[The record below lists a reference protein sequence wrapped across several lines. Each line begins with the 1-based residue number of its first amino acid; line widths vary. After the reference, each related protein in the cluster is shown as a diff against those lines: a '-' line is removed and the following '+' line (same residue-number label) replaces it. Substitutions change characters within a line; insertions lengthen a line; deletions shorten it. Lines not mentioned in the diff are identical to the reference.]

1 MATPLSTRVASLPVL
16 RKRFPG
22 FPCRRGQ
29 TGLDLI
35 MKRGLSEDMDV
46 ALALALAL
54 AVDGDGDME
63 RRKEG
68 MDEAGPF
75 PCPRDCY
82 DGFVLM
88 MDRG

>member
-22 FPCRRGQ
+22 FPCRPGQ

-35 MKRGLSEDMDV
+35 MKRGLSEDM
-46 ALALALAL
+46 ALALAL
-54 AVDGDGDME
+54 AVALAVDGDME
-63 RRKEG
+63 GREEG
-68 MDEAGPF
+68 TDEAGPF
-75 PCPRDCY
+75 PCPRDYY